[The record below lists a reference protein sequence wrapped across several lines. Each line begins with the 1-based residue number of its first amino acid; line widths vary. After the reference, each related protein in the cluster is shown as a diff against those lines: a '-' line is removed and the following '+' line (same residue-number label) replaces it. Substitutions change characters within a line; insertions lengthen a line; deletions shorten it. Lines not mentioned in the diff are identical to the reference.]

1 MHQLLVYITENNFRK
16 TRQLNKTIKQEK
28 QKTMKTR
35 LTQIILATFLFTII
49 IAGNVDAKGTEVVVV
64 SGLENI
70 VESDLELED
79 WMVNES
85 KWNEFETYY
94 ATEFQEES
102 LELQNW
108 MVNENNWRLSNFEYP
123 SKEAEQD
130 LILENWMTNEVYWN

>member
-1 MHQLLVYITENNFRK
+1 
-16 TRQLNKTIKQEK
+16 
-28 QKTMKTR
+28 MKTR
-35 LTQIILATFLFTII
+35 LTQIILVTFLFTII
-49 IAGNVDAKGTEVVVV
+49 IAGNVDAKGTEVVNV

-70 VESDLELED
+70 DETDLELKD

-94 ATEFQEES
+94 ATEFQEEN

-108 MVNENNWRLSNFEYP
+108 MVNENNWGLSNFEYL
-123 SKEAEQD
+123 STETEQD